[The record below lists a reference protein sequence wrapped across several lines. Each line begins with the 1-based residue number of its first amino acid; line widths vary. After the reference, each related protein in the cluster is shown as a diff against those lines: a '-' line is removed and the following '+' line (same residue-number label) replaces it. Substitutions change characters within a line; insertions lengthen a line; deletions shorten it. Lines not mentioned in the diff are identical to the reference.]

1 MAFHPKEL
9 LCSKCNMYSPSRQ
22 SCLEHVKICK
32 QSIAPS
38 MIASENSVVSCFI
51 CKKSFSDKLLLSE
64 HFLKAYQIRSFP
76 HCRGFVCT
84 NCNDHFTTKNS
95 CLKHVKICKQ
105 KLDQSKIAPKK
116 AFPCDKCGLTPHN
129 KQQMLIHLE
138 KCTNIQAK
146 ENLVEK
152 AITMPEMLQP

>member
-1 MAFHPKEL
+1 M
-9 LCSKCNMYSPSRQ
+9 
-22 SCLEHVKICK
+22 
-32 QSIAPS
+32 
-38 MIASENSVVSCFI
+38 
-51 CKKSFSDKLLLSE
+51 
-64 HFLKAYQIRSFP
+64 
-76 HCRGFVCT
+76 
-84 NCNDHFTTKNS
+84 
-95 CLKHVKICKQ
+95 KICKQ